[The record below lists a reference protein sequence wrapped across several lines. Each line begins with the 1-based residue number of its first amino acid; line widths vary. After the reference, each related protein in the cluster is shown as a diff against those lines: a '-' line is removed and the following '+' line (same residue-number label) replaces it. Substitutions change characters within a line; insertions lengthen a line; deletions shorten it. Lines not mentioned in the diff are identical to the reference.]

1 MMRLAR
7 RTFLLVAFSLLTSA
21 ATAYAQPRTWTLW
34 EVSET
39 TETKQVGSTYVTTP
53 TNYLALPMERDLER
67 GACEIVKE
75 GKIRN
80 RHRLFEGARPFPDGV
95 ILQTSRGDTI
105 QTMRTQ
111 YLCLRADEKPPE
123 GRTGP
128 TTIDAPTPQTP
139 SVAPAAPSRAKD
151 PDCRTI
157 RGTDGSETVICGNR

>member
-53 TNYLALPMERDLER
+53 TNYLALPMERDLDR
-67 GACEIVKE
+67 GACELVRE

-80 RHRLFEGARPFPDGV
+80 QHRMFESARPIPDGV
-95 ILQTSRGDTI
+95 MLLTPLGDK
-105 QTMRTQ
+105 TQ
-111 YLCLRADEKPPE
+111 AITTKYLCLRAGEKPPE
-123 GRTGP
+123 GRTDS
-128 TTIDAPTPQTP
+128 TVIDAPAPKPT
-139 SVAPAAPSRAKD
+139 PAAPPRSRTKE
-151 PDCRTI
+151 PDCRVV
-157 RGTDGSETVICGNR
+157 RDAAGLETTICGNR